1 MDNFIKLNIDQTSI
15 ISGGW
20 NNFRCFCSGFGASA
34 AVYEV
39 GVLANWWNPV
49 GWVGQGVLVGV
60 GIACVINE
68 L

>member
-15 ISGGW
+15 ISGGG
-20 NNFRCFCSGFGASA
+20 NN
-34 AVYEV
+34 YEV

-68 L
+68 F